1 MQIKSLKIENFR
13 NIEKEKIEFY
23 PGVNLLY
30 GQNAQGKTNILEAIY
45 YFARGKS
52 FRSASD
58 SELKRFGEDGFY
70 IELDYEKEGKK
81 QNLSYKKWSEESGVS
96 VDTIDRIIHPENP
109 EKDSPRVNTLESLCK
124 VLGVELWELFYT
136 GNKSLVVLQA
146 EIHSL
151 KAERDALLEENGAL
165 KNQVDTL
172 SAKVDSLRD
181 KNDALKD
188 QLIETHNY
196 YIKQKISE

>member
-1 MQIKSLKIENFR
+1 MYR
-13 NIEKEKIEFY
+13 DR
-23 PGVNLLY
+23 
-30 GQNAQGKTNILEAIY
+30 LEEI
-45 YFARGKS
+45 R
-52 FRSASD
+52 
-58 SELKRFGEDGFY
+58 
-70 IELDYEKEGKK
+70 KK

-136 GNKSLVVLQA
+136 GDNSLIVLQA
-146 EIHSL
+146 EIHTL
-151 KAERDALLEENGAL
+151 NAERDALLVENGAL
-165 KNQVDTL
+165 KDKVETL
-172 SAKVDSLRD
+172 ETKVDSLTN

-196 YIKQKISE
+196 YIKQKMSE